1 VTPLAFV
8 LASFVAAQTP
18 AAAPSPAAPP
28 CPANADAAV
37 LTLVEPGPVHL
48 ESAIRVASS
57 KKGEVFV
64 TIGADGKNRSAAMYR
79 STGSTQLDQA
89 LLRAAVATT
98 YSPAIVDCKPIVSK
112 YDYRLTFAPYPG
124 DNTKDDARFQAFVT
138 TLLATGQAPIDAG
151 VRLDPKLSSAQALH
165 DVAQQL
171 SALGAFH
178 SLHFFDDDVVGGVHR
193 FHFSARFEKGKA
205 DVVFWV
211 EETGAI
217 VGFTRK

>member
-1 VTPLAFV
+1 VTALAFV
-8 LASFVAAQTP
+8 LASLVAVETP
-18 AAAPSPAAPP
+18 AVSSPTASA

-37 LTLVEPGPVHL
+37 LSLFEPGPVHL

-57 KKGEVFV
+57 KEGEVFV
-64 TIGADGKNRSAAMYR
+64 TIGADGKNRSAAIYR
-79 STGSTQLDQA
+79 STGSMQLDQA

-98 YSPAIVDCKPIVSK
+98 YSPAIVDCKPILSK

-124 DNTKDDARFQAFVT
+124 DDTKDDARFQAFVT
-138 TLLATGQAPIDAG
+138 ALLATGQAPIDSG

-165 DVAQQL
+165 DVALQL

-178 SLHFFDDDVVGGVHR
+178 GLHFFDDDVIGGVHR
-193 FHFSARFEKGKA
+193 FYFSARFEKGKA

-211 EETGAI
+211 DEAGAI
-217 VGFTRK
+217 VAFTQK